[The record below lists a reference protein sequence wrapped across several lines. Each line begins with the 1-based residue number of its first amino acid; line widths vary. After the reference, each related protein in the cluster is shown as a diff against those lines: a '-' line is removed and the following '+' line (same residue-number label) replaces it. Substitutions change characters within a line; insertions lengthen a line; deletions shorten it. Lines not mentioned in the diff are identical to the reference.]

1 MTANSFQT
9 QINLDQIRGKLRDA
23 LRSDSGKGGDGMLDT
38 REVAERCGIKTATA
52 RRRLYALLNSGEVE
66 AFDGEGNG
74 LGKAILWRL
83 KPAPTVSGEGEG
95 T

>member
-38 REVAERCGIKTATA
+38 REVAEGSWWE
-52 RRRLYALLNSGEVE
+52 LALPQDLGEVPE
-66 AFDGEGNG
+66 WSAGQ
-74 LGKAILWRL
+74 L
-83 KPAPTVSGEGEG
+83 AP
-95 T
+95 